1 MLHPERIVLYN
12 GAILLTSESG
22 GGKMNVIQLMGH
34 LGADPET
41 RFTPSG
47 QKVTNLRVAT
57 AVRKGGKEET
67 VWYRVTIWGDRFDK
81 MLSFLKKGSAIIVVG
96 ELGKPEIYT
105 DKEGKAQVALEVTA
119 EFIRFSPFGKGDKQ
133 GQEASNESLQGQFT
147 QAAKNSSSSSSSRS
161 YNAPD
166 IDDGLPF

>member
-1 MLHPERIVLYN
+1 
-12 GAILLTSESG
+12 
-22 GGKMNVIQLMGH
+22 MNFIQLMGN

-57 AVRKGGKEET
+57 TVRRGGKEET

-81 MLSFLKKGSAIIVVG
+81 MISYLKKGSAIIVFG

-105 DKEGKAQVALEVTA
+105 DKEGKNQISLEVTA
-119 EFIRFSPFGKGDKQ
+119 EFIRFSPFGKGERQ
-133 GQEASNESLQGQFT
+133 GQESTQETLQGQFT
-147 QAAKNSSSSSSSRS
+147 QARGSASNANSSSHS
-161 YNAPD
+161 YSAPD